1 MGVTGF
7 RGKPRIQ
14 SDCVNLEKREKVHLS
29 RNSRRRGN
37 EMRFRIEGM
46 SVEVDL

>member
-7 RGKPRIQ
+7 RDKPRIQ

-37 EMRFRIEGM
+37 EMRFRIEGT